1 MSIKFVKT
9 TDKPQIAEAIADRLS
24 SELSNNKKVLW
35 LVSGGSNI
43 QLAVEI
49 MKQIPDDLSQNLTVS
64 LIDERFG
71 EVGHADSNW
80 QQLLDAGINFKQ
92 AKAIPILDG
101 SKSLNQNA
109 ENHEKEFREMLAEN
123 DVKIGLF
130 GMGADGH
137 TSGILPETVAARET
151 SDDKLIV
158 GYQDKFARITT
169 TFAAVKKIDIAFLVA
184 FGEDKRPAMENLKK
198 KIPLEKQPAQI
209 LKQIS
214 ETTVFSDILTRSE

>member
-9 TDKPQIAEAIADRLS
+9 TDKQQIAEAIANRLN
-24 SELSNNKKVLW
+24 SELSNDKKVLW

-49 MKQIPDDLSQNLTVS
+49 MKQIPDDLSWNLTIS

-80 QQLLDAGINFKQ
+80 QQLLDAGIDFKQ

-101 SKSLNQNA
+101 SKNLNQNA
-109 ENHEKEFREMLAEN
+109 DNYEKKFREMLTEN

-151 SDDKLIV
+151 TDDKLIV

-169 TFAAVKKIDIAFLVA
+169 TFVAIKKLDETFLVA
-184 FGEDKRPAMENLKK
+184 FGADKKPAMEDLKTE
-198 KIPLEKQPAQI
+198 IPLEKQPAQI

-214 ETTVFSDILTRSE
+214 ETTVFSDVL